1 MLTIRDITS
10 LNGQSGDLSVEVA
23 RMNKNSW
30 TRRDFI
36 RASTGAA
43 AVEATTGYALL
54 QPKPL
59 WASPLPV
66 APSDRVRF
74 AAIGTGVRGCIL
86 LDASLHVPG
95 VECVAVCDLYD
106 SRHVAAEQAL
116 KKSVPG

>member
-1 MLTIRDITS
+1 
-10 LNGQSGDLSVEVA
+10 
-23 RMNKNSW
+23 MNKNSW

-43 AVEATTGYALL
+43 AVGATAGHTLL

-59 WASPLPV
+59 WASPHPV

-86 LDASLHVPG
+86 LDASLHTQLG
-95 VECVAVCDLYD
+95 EIERGLL
-106 SRHVAAEQAL
+106 EQL
-116 KKSVPG
+116 GSGQTIGSI